1 MNLMNNTNMPTKANI
16 LIVGAG
22 PAGIFTA
29 LELLR
34 KGYDKKIV
42 MVEKGVAIE
51 KRRCPKSKTKKC
63 VDCKP
68 YCHITTGFSGAGA
81 FSDGKLSLSSEV
93 GGDLPNLIGDTLAQE
108 TINYTDRIYLEFGAD
123 THVEGVGNSDEVK
136 QIRKRAIQAGLKL
149 VDCPIRHLG
158 TEKAQEIYY
167 SIEQYLIEHGVEIY
181 FGVECK
187 DLVLKDG
194 VCLGAMLRDKSGEWE
209 IMADTTVVATGRRGA
224 DWLEEICAEHNIAHQ
239 PGTVDIG
246 VRVEVRNEVLEK
258 VNRVLY
264 ESKLIG
270 YPKPFK
276 NKVRTFCQNPGG
288 FVSQENYD
296 DGLAVVNGHSY
307 KELKSDNTNLA
318 ILCSHN
324 FSEPFNQ
331 PIQYA
336 QKVGELTNMLGA
348 GHILVQR
355 FGDILD
361 GKRTWPKELAQSNL
375 KPTLPDA
382 VAGDITAAMP
392 YRAMTNIIN
401 FIQAMDVV
409 VPGFA
414 STETLLYSPELK
426 FYSNRVK
433 MDERFNTNIKGLHCL
448 GDSSGWTRGL
458 MMASVM
464 GVLMGRYIAE
474 ENS

>member
-1 MNLMNNTNMPTKANI
+1 MQKYDV
-16 LIVGAG
+16 LIIGAG

-29 LELLR
+29 LEMLKL
-34 KGYDKKIV
+34 GSDKKILIA
-42 MVEKGVAIE
+42 EKGRAIE
-51 KRRCPKSKTKKC
+51 NRSCPKSKTKAC
-63 VDCKP
+63 VSCKP

-81 FSDGKLSLSSEV
+81 FSDGKLSLSYEV
-93 GGDLPNLIGDTLAQE
+93 GGDLPSLIGENVAQDL
-108 TINYTDRIYLEFGAD
+108 IDYTDGIYLEFGAD
-123 THVEGVGNSDEVK
+123 SRVEGVGNDEEVK
-136 QIRKRAIQAGLKL
+136 EIRKRAIKAGPKL

-158 TEKAQEIYY
+158 TEKAQDIYY
-167 SIEQYLIEHGVEIY
+167 AIEQYLLSHGVEIR
-181 FGVECK
+181 FGCECRNIILENGICK
-187 DLVLKDG
+187 GGILAEKG
-194 VCLGAMLRDKSGEWE
+194 NEYECF
-209 IMADTTVVATGRRGA
+209 ADHTVIATGRRGA
-224 DWLEEICAEHNIAHQ
+224 DWLETLCEEHGISHL

-246 VRVEVRNEVLEK
+246 VRVEIRNEIMEN
-258 VNRVLY
+258 VNNVLY

-270 YPKPFK
+270 YPQPFK

-296 DGLAVVNGHSY
+296 NDLAVVNGHSY
-307 KELKSDNTNLA
+307 KDLKSPNTNLA

-324 FSEPFNQ
+324 FSVPFNQ
-331 PIQYA
+331 PIAYA
-336 QKVGELTNMLGA
+336 KKVGELTNMLGS
-348 GHILVQR
+348 GHIMVQR

-361 GKRTWPKELAQSNL
+361 GKRTWDEELSRSNVR
-375 KPTLPDA
+375 PTLPDA

-401 FIQAMDVV
+401 FIKAVDLV

-414 STETLLYSPELK
+414 SNETLLYSPELK

-433 MDERFNTNIKGLHCL
+433 MDKELNTNIAGLHCL

-464 GVLMGRYIAE
+464 GVLMGRKLV
-474 ENS
+474 

>member
-1 MNLMNNTNMPTKANI
+1 MQTDVV
-16 LIVGAG
+16 IVGAG
-22 PAGIFTA
+22 PSGIFTA
-29 LELLR
+29 LEMIKR
-34 KGYDKKIV
+34 GTKQRIV
-42 MVEKGVAIE
+42 IVEKGLAVE
-51 KRRCPKSKTKKC
+51 QRRCPKAITGRC
-63 VDCKP
+63 VNCKP

-81 FSDGKLSLSSEV
+81 FSDGKLSLSFEV
-93 GGDLPNLIGDTLAQE
+93 GGDLPNLIGPDKAQSA
-108 TINYTDRIYLEFGAD
+108 IDYTDGIYLEFGAD
-123 THVEGVGNSDEVK
+123 DHIEGINNSAAVK
-136 QIRKRAIQAGLKL
+136 EIRRRAIQAGLKL

-158 TEKAQEIYY
+158 TEKAQDIYY
-167 SIEQYLIEHGVEIY
+167 AIEQYLLKNGVEML
-181 FGVECK
+181 FGHACENLILENNVCK
-187 DLVLKDG
+187 GVLLNDG
-194 VCLGAMLRDKSGEWE
+194 KKGFELFAK
-209 IMADTTVVATGRRGA
+209 TVVIATGRRGA
-224 DWLEEICAEHNIAHQ
+224 DWLENICAEHNIAHQ

-246 VRVEVRNEVLEK
+246 VRVEVRNEVMET
-258 VNRVLY
+258 VNEVLY

-270 YPKPFK
+270 YPQPFR

-296 DGLAVVNGHSY
+296 NDLAVVNGHAY
-307 KELKSDNTNLA
+307 KEKKSNNTNLA

-324 FSEPFNQ
+324 FNVPFDQ
-331 PIQYA
+331 PIAYA

-355 FGDILD
+355 YGDILD
-361 GKRTWPKELAQSNL
+361 GKRTWQRELSFSNVV
-375 KPTLPDA
+375 PTLPDA

-401 FIQAMDVV
+401 FIQAVDQV

-414 STETLLYSPELK
+414 AAETLLYSPELK

-433 MDERFNTNIKGLHCL
+433 MDETFTTNIQGFYTL

-464 GVLMGRYIAE
+464 GVLMGRRLATE
-474 ENS
+474 EKK